1 MVTNVLNYGRSGV
14 HDWVMQRFSALVLAA
29 YTLVMVG
36 WLVLNGSD
44 LTFSQWQGFMAQT
57 WVRIFTLLA
66 ILSLAGH
73 AWIGLW
79 TVATDYLKKGAV
91 RVAFLGAVAISLF
104 VYVVW
109 GISILWG
116 F

>member
-14 HDWVMQRFSALVLAA
+14 QDWIMQRFSALVLAA
-29 YTLVMVG
+29 YTVVMVV
-36 WLVLNGSD
+36 WLLSNGD
-44 LTFSQWQGFMAQT
+44 ALTFAQWRGFMGQT
-57 WVRIFTLLA
+57 WVRIFSLLA
-66 ILSLAGH
+66 VLSLAAH

-79 TVATDYLKKGAV
+79 TVATDYMKRNSV
-91 RVAFLGAVAISLF
+91 RVAFLAALAVSLF

-109 GISILWG
+109 AVSILWG

>member
-44 LTFSQWQGFMAQT
+44 LTFSQWQGFMSQT
-57 WVRIFTLLA
+57 WVRIFSLLA

>member
-1 MVTNVLNYGRSGV
+1 MVTSVLNYGRSGV

-29 YTLVMVG
+29 YTVVMVG
-36 WLVLNGSD
+36 WLLVNGEA
-44 LTFSQWQGFMAQT
+44 LTFAQWREFMGQT
-57 WVRIFTLLA
+57 WVRIFSLLA
-66 ILSLAGH
+66 VLSLAGH

-79 TVATDYLKKGAV
+79 TVATDYLKVNWV
-91 RVAFLGAVAISLF
+91 RVAFLATIAVSLF

-109 GISILWG
+109 AISILWG